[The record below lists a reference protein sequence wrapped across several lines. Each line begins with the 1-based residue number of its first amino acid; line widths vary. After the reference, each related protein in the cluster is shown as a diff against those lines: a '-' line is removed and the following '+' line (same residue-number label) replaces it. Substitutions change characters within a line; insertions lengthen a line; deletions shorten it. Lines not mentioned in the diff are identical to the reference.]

1 MEAEAPKQTKCQHH
15 HGKAIKQLRLD
26 RGWSRRIFADKIGV
40 SEASLIRMEAKEEL
54 PDEVLE
60 KMAKELGV
68 TIDLIKE
75 LEEDKPLAFYIQ
87 ENTFDNH
94 SSSMLD
100 NRSSVNVGSTVDN
113 RTDGAV
119 EEMAKVCEH
128 IRHEYEIL
136 FATQKEM
143 MEFYKKEMEN
153 LLKLQQNRGADRS

>member
-1 MEAEAPKQTKCQHH
+1 
-15 HGKAIKQLRLD
+15 
-26 RGWSRRIFADKIGV
+26 
-40 SEASLIRMEAKEEL
+40 MEAKEEL

-87 ENTFDNH
+87 ENTFDN
-94 SSSMLD
+94 SSDM
-100 NRSSVNVGSTVDN
+100 NVGTSNFGSSVDN
-113 RTDGAV
+113 RTNGAV

-128 IRHEYEIL
+128 IRHEYETL

-153 LLKLQQNRGADRS
+153 LLKLQQNGGADRS

>member
-26 RGWSRRIFADKIGV
+26 RGWSRRIFADKVGV

-87 ENTFDNH
+87 ENEFHDN
-94 SSSMLD
+94 
-100 NRSSVNVGSTVDN
+100 SVNNAAFNLQNSVDN
-113 RTDGAV
+113 RTDSAV

-128 IRHEYEIL
+128 IRHEYETL

-153 LLKLQQNRGADRS
+153 LLKLQQNGGADRS

>member
-87 ENTFDNH
+87 ENTFDN
-94 SSSMLD
+94 SSDM
-100 NRSSVNVGSTVDN
+100 NVGTSNFGSSVDN
-113 RTDGAV
+113 RTNGAV

-128 IRHEYEIL
+128 IRHEYETL

-153 LLKLQQNRGADRS
+153 LLKLQQNGGADRS

>member
-60 KMAKELGV
+60 RAAKELGV

-87 ENTFDNH
+87 ENKFDNN
-94 SSSMLD
+94 SDM
-100 NRSSVNVGSTVDN
+100 NVGTSNFGSSVDN
-113 RTDGAV
+113 RTNGAV

-128 IRHEYEIL
+128 IRHEYETL

-153 LLKLQQNRGADRS
+153 LLKLQQNGGADRS